1 MQVVHNRKQL
11 GAHISPWLKKMN
23 LGYYAL
29 KTILNQ
35 VVSGNRIPKQA
46 QRVAAQT
53 GNFRNNIFLDT
64 SQRICRLL
72 GCYVRRRVFPQY
84 GRWAGPSIPLD
95 TLFDPIRPIQI
106 YSGSRSSKP
115 AGRI

>member
-1 MQVVHNRKQL
+1 MATTTGL
-11 GAHISPWLKKMN
+11 ADTLCASLAISGP
-23 LGYYAL
+23 GS
-29 KTILNQ
+29 
-35 VVSGNRIPKQA
+35 SGNRIPNQA

-64 SQRICRLL
+64 SQRICLLL
-72 GCYVRRRVFPQY
+72 GCCVRRRVFPQC

-95 TLFDPIRPIQI
+95 TLFNPIRPIQI